1 MEKLTSV
8 QFSVS
13 KILVFFVA
21 FFENIVEHK
30 LSEFLSFFFVQCS
43 NVSMGIFWGPFL
55 LAVVVS
61 FFVPPV
67 AVSSV
72 LLLARAVSCKMS
84 GLFAIEASSFP

>member
-8 QFSVS
+8 QFSIL

-21 FFENIVEHK
+21 FFENIIEHK
-30 LSEFLSFFFVQCS
+30 LSEFFLFFFVQCS
-43 NVSMGIFWGPFL
+43 NMGVSVLGGPFL
-55 LAVVVS
+55 LVVIVS

-67 AVSSV
+67 AVTSV

-84 GLFAIEASSFP
+84 RLFAVEASSFP